1 MSKIRFVDPG
11 IMVNASGESGGS
23 SISSSYALT
32 ASYADFATSASYAVS
47 ASYEIIKEVSSSYAD
62 TASFAQSGNG
72 IFSGSFSGSLQGNG
86 SGLTN
91 IPSSGII
98 GLPTVNGTA
107 NTIPIFTGTNAIGN
121 STITYDGE
129 GFTANIPGGLFTFQQ
144 ISGDYVRIFPSQ
156 NLISTDGNLLILEG
170 SKGVTLTDGADTA
183 TYEGGGLTL
192 LGGGLGSANQT
203 LIRNNGDIEVT
214 PDGGGLMKI
223 QFPSNGLAYTY
234 SLPTATGT
242 IALLNNSG
250 SGDFQATGSFTGSF
264 QGDGSELIG
273 VISSSYST
281 TASYVETAQTASY
294 ILNAVSSSYAI
305 TASHALNTTQI
316 PLGTVSGSAQISSLG
331 FVTSSATAS
340 FVTNSQTSS
349 MSVLSSSFAVTAS
362 HLLNNPPPFPFT
374 GDASITG
381 SLTISGS
388 FNAFRL
394 NTTDVILGE
403 GAGALST
410 VNGPRNVMVGYQ
422 AGYTNTSGDDNVAVG
437 YKAGYGLHN
446 NASDANVFI
455 GKLSGAG
462 GTSGTGRMS
471 SADNNIGIGVQSLL
485 FLTSG
490 DNNIGIGYFAMRNM
504 GSGAYNLALGT
515 TTLYNTSTGQNNIGV
530 GYYAGFNQT
539 TGNGNI
545 TIGSGSLGIAG
556 ESNQL
561 RIGNGESV
569 TVISASLATGEI
581 LLNTTTIS
589 GSLLNTGTVSIDH
602 TDSPYTITGTQQFIL
617 IDPSGGDVT
626 VNMPDASTYPGRQIF
641 FKLTQAAG
649 ANTVTLQRQ
658 GSDTIDGATSYAG
671 QLDIQYESISTVSD
685 GGTGWFI
692 F

>member
-1 MSKIRFVDPG
+1 MAILK
-11 IMVNASGESGGS
+11 
-23 SISSSYALT
+23 L
-32 ASYADFATSASYAVS
+32 
-47 ASYEIIKEVSSSYAD
+47 
-62 TASFAQSGNG
+62 GNNNSE
-72 IFSGSFSGSLQGNG
+72 FSGSFSGSFVGNG
-86 SGLTN
+86 SN
-91 IPSSGII
+91 
-98 GLPTVNGTA
+98 
-107 NTIPIFTGTNAIGN
+107 
-121 STITYDGE
+121 
-129 GFTANIPGGLFTFQQ
+129 
-144 ISGDYVRIFPSQ
+144 
-156 NLISTDGNLLILEG
+156 
-170 SKGVTLTDGADTA
+170 LTD
-183 TYEGGGLTL
+183 
-192 LGGGLGSANQT
+192 
-203 LIRNNGDIEVT
+203 
-214 PDGGGLMKI
+214 
-223 QFPSNGLAYTY
+223 
-234 SLPTATGT
+234 
-242 IALLNNSG
+242 
-250 SGDFQATGSFTGSF
+250 
-264 QGDGSELIG
+264 
-273 VISSSYST
+273 
-281 TASYVETAQTASY
+281 
-294 ILNAVSSSYAI
+294 
-305 TASHALNTTQI
+305 
-316 PLGTVSGSAQISSLG
+316 
-331 FVTSSATAS
+331 
-340 FVTNSQTSS
+340 
-349 MSVLSSSFAVTAS
+349 LS
-362 HLLNNPPPFPFT
+362 PPFPFT

-403 GAGALST
+403 GAGALSSI
-410 VNGPRNVMVGYQ
+410 NGPRNVLVGYQ
-422 AGYTNTSGDDNVAVG
+422 AGYTNTNGDDNVAVG

-462 GTSGTGRMS
+462 STVGTGRMS
-471 SADNNIGIGVQSLL
+471 SADFNIGIGVQSLL

-490 DNNIGIGYFAMRNM
+490 DYNIGLGYFAMRNM

-589 GSLLNTGTVSIDH
+589 GSLLNTGTVSIDD

-658 GSDTIDGATSYAG
+658 GSDTIDGAIIYD
-671 QLDIQYESISTVSD
+671 QLDIQYESISTVSN